1 MKTAERLSDSKA
13 VRILFAILL
22 VVGLAP
28 TLALPQQAYAAT
40 TGCHGDGRIK
50 VTYGTGE
57 VVEGTWQEGFLTI
70 DGALAFCA
78 DPNTRFQEGV
88 YVEGSDPVATGR
100 FTQECVT
107 DLALAYEFVQSGQ
120 FRTSQSMN
128 DGHYATSADEKYAIS
143 QCVLWEVLVRH
154 GYYDYGWFG
163 VMLDGKDLTGAD
175 DGHGD
180 MWNYI
185 AQNRDDYIGHATY
198 YDCSSSQDVM
208 NGFSLTP
215 AYGWMELDKDSTNTD
230 ITDGNDAYD
239 LAGAVYGIYADRD
252 DANARR
258 DAVQTMTTNGDGWA
272 RSGDLAPGT
281 YYVRESN
288 KQGEHGSGFA
298 VDEQIY
304 EVAVESG
311 ETAYVNGGKVY
322 DKPQNDPAYLLL
334 GKYDGERTYNG
345 DANLPQGSASLAGA
359 QFEVRYFDGYYSSAS
374 AAEASGNPTRTWV
387 FKTDAD
393 GFINIEDEYYLVSG
407 DLYRTEAGNPTL
419 PLGTYCIQEI
429 KAPEGYVL
437 PDPAPVYVQRVTQQG
452 ITGDVVNEYNAP
464 EVPESVARGG
474 VVIEK
479 VDAETGGESVNGS
492 DLSGAVFRIVNE
504 SENAV
509 EINGKWVDAGEKA
522 IDITTDENGVAQTDA
537 DLLPYGDYSVTEITA
552 PDGYF
557 GTDKTIEFSITL
569 DGEVKRFEGTSGFSN
584 QSIRGDLEFQKKDES
599 DGTALAHIPFRL
611 TNDATGESH
620 IIVTDANGYAST
632 SAEWNKHTLDTNAN
646 DDAVEGE
653 WSDTAGIWFGEDA
666 GAAPD
671 DDLGALPIGTYTL
684 EELPCEANE
693 GLQLVVQEGI
703 SITRD
708 GVAVDLGTIDDPDK
722 GAVYIGTSAS
732 DAADGDKTV
741 SMGANAK
748 VVDRVFYMGLE
759 VGETYTLSS
768 SMLVTDSG
776 DALDFGEG
784 PITSSVEFTAEA
796 ANGTVDV
803 VIDLGSTAGALVDGA
818 TEIRGTVYEE
828 LYDSQGRLVAE
839 HKELKD
845 SGQIVRIVPPEAST
859 KASDGADGDRIVAA
873 DPDSVIHDEV
883 SYTHLEA
890 GADYRL
896 LSAAVPREFAADA
909 TPDNLD
915 DAIGTADITF
925 EASDLGWGSVG
936 SDVYCDTSDLEDG
949 QAIVMMAWIF
959 DAAGNLVASHA
970 DPNAQSQTVTVKTPS
985 ISTTASDPVDGD
997 QVVIDDGSRQVTI
1010 TDIVSFEN
1018 LVPNRTYRLEGT
1030 IMDAQTG
1037 LALKNSDGSSV
1048 YATAEFTP
1056 ALSAGTVEVTFTF
1069 DASAIPTGGS
1079 LVVFEDLYR
1088 GDEKIA
1094 THADI
1099 DDAGQTITIERP
1111 SMWTDASDPAD
1122 GDQTVVIDPEVYIH
1136 DQVSVQNVVDTRDYR
1151 LIGIVMDKATG
1162 LPFVQ
1167 DEVDGLEAWWSD
1179 VKAALGAD
1187 EDGWKDGMP
1196 RDVDLDALDALMDT
1210 EVGHAVAASST
1221 DFRLPDSWGQVGT
1234 DFGPIDLTALEAGH
1248 QLVVFQALI
1257 NVEGSCMIAEHAD
1270 LSDEGQT
1277 IGTATPKLDSVA
1289 VDASDGDKA
1298 LAEDP
1303 ENVVTETLS
1312 VTDAVPS
1319 VEYRVV
1325 AQANMLDDGELVP
1338 LGDPVEKTFTL
1349 PDTWGE
1355 VEISIPVDASA
1366 LAGGKVV
1373 ITDVLYRGDAKIA
1386 EHIDADDPDQ
1396 TLDVYEPE
1404 LGTTA
1409 ADDLDGDKN
1418 VVTDPMSSIRD
1429 SVDYNGLIPF
1439 KSYTLTGTLH
1449 EKSTGEPLLDAEG
1462 NPVTSTVEFTPQTP
1476 AGTVDM
1482 TFTFDSSL
1490 LDGESIVAFETL
1502 YRRGIEI
1509 ASHADIDDE
1518 GQTVEVTNPELDSV
1532 AIDSVDGDKLVVE
1545 DPEAGVV
1552 ETLTVT
1558 NAVPGVEYRVVAEL
1572 SSVDEG
1578 GNATDLMVPVEKTFT
1593 LDHDHGDVTIELPVD
1608 ASTLAGKK
1616 IVVTDTLYRG
1626 DAALAVHD
1634 SVLDQD
1640 QSVEVFEPEIATSA
1654 TDGLDG
1660 DKNVVTETMATVT
1673 DLVSYEDLV
1682 VGKSYTLVGTL
1693 HVKSTGEP
1701 LLDAEGNPVTSTV
1714 EFTPQTPAG
1723 TVEMTFE
1730 FDSRLL
1736 DGESL
1741 VAFETLYRGGI
1752 EITSHADLTD
1762 EGQTVEV
1769 TNPELDS
1776 VAVDVAD
1783 GDKDLAEDPEA
1794 CIVET
1799 LSVTNAVPGVEYR
1812 VVASATYIAS
1822 DGTQGAAGADVE
1834 KTFTLDHDHGEVT
1847 IEIPVD
1853 SSTLAGGRIVITD
1866 MLYRGDVKIAEHADL
1881 LDADQSVDV
1890 YEPEIATTAADG
1902 LDGDKNVVTDTVST
1916 IRDTVHLEGIVVGK
1930 SYDLVGFLMIAS
1942 TGEPLLDAEG
1952 DPVTS
1957 HASFVAE
1964 HESQDVEMTFT
1975 FDSRLL
1981 DGEDVVVFEDLY
1993 REGVLIASHADLTDE
2008 GQTVEV
2014 TNPELDSVAV
2024 DVADGDKDLAE
2035 DPEAA
2040 VSETLYVSNAVP
2052 GSEYTAR
2059 AQLYVVGE
2067 DGAAE
2072 LLGEAVEKSFTLDH
2086 DHGEVAIEVPCDVST
2101 LAGKSVVMTD
2111 ELFRDGVKIAEHTD
2125 LADPDQTLD
2134 VYEPELGTTASDP
2147 VDGDQT
2153 VVIDPETTITDVV
2166 EYTGL
2171 VVGKSYT
2178 VTLVPHV
2185 KSTGEALID
2194 PETGEPYSATV
2205 EFTPEKADGSV
2216 EVSITVDTT
2225 ALSGDALVAFETLYR
2240 DGIEIAAHVDL
2251 NDEGQTVEVV
2261 QPLVDT
2267 VAVDGLDGDKTVVA
2281 DAEAKVKDT
2290 LSYEDLLPE
2299 ASYTSHGI
2307 LMDAETGLPLL
2318 SGEGAE
2324 DISAEELSAFWNE
2337 FKALLNIQQA
2347 AIEPEGPLDGGEGI
2361 EGEPPSDAAREDAV
2375 FDDVVEGSA
2384 VAGIVSLFE
2393 QVAPEADDDAEAA
2406 QETESAEMPLAA
2418 SMADW
2423 EGIDD
2428 LLEANPEIAACI
2440 STAEVE
2446 FIADRSFGEIEA
2458 DFGVDAADLAG
2469 KQAVVFQLLTK
2480 EDSEGRAWTVALHDD
2495 IDDADQTVDIVASEI
2510 GTEAVDKTDGDHVL
2524 LNSKDA
2530 VVVDRVS
2537 YENLIP
2543 SKEYRISGVLYDKA
2557 TGEPL
2562 IVGDKQVTAEKL
2574 FTPNEPS
2581 GTVELEFAFDASAL
2595 AGHELVVFE
2604 HLYKDG
2610 VEVAA
2615 HADID
2620 DAAQTV
2626 TVEQPPIGDTYG
2638 KTGRDIAVIGGA
2650 ILAVIAVGTG
2660 IAAYAIRRRRAA
2672 KAALDENAA

>member
-70 DGALAFCA
+70 DGSLAFCA

-107 DLALAYEFVQSGQ
+107 DLALAYEFVQSGK
-120 FRTSQSMN
+120 FRTSWSMN
-128 DGHYATSADEKYAIS
+128 DGHYVTSADEKYAVS
-143 QCVLWEVLVRH
+143 QCVLWEVLTRH

-163 VMLDGKDLTGAD
+163 VMLDGSDLTGAD

-185 AQNRDDYIGHATY
+185 AENRDDYIGHATY
-198 YDCSSSQDVM
+198 YDCASSQDVM

-215 AYGWMELDKDSTNTD
+215 AYGWMELDKDSANTD

-239 LAGAVYGIYADRD
+239 LAGAVYGIYANRD

-322 DKPQNDPAYLLL
+322 DKPQNDPADILL
-334 GKYDGERTYNG
+334 GKYDGERTYN
-345 DANLPQGSASLAGA
+345 AEKNLPQGSASLAGA
-359 QFEVRYFDGYYSSAS
+359 QFEVRYYDGYYSSAS
-374 AAEASGNPTRTWV
+374 AAEASGDPTRTWV

-393 GFINIEDEYYLVSG
+393 GYIDINTPSLYFVSG
-407 DLYRTEAGNPTL
+407 DDLYLNESGDSIL

-504 SENAV
+504 SDNAV
-509 EINGKWVDAGEKA
+509 EINGKWVEPGEKV
-522 IDITTDENGVAQTDA
+522 IDIATDANGVAQTDA
-537 DLLPYGDYSVTEITA
+537 DLLPYGDYSVTEIAA

-557 GTDKTIEFSITL
+557 GTDKTIEFSITR
-569 DGEVKRFEGTSGFSN
+569 DGEVKRFEGTSGFAN
-584 QSIRGDLEFQKKDES
+584 QSVRGDLEFQKKDES

-632 SAEWNKHTLDTNAN
+632 SAEWNKHTSDTNAN
-646 DDAVEGE
+646 DDAAEGE

-708 GVAVDLGTIDDPDK
+708 GVTVDLGTIDDPDK

-759 VGETYTLSS
+759 VGEKYTLSS

-784 PITSSVEFTAEA
+784 PITSSVEFTADA

-803 VIDLGSTAGALVDGA
+803 VIDLGSTAGALADGA

-883 SYTHLEA
+883 SYTYLEA

-1099 DDAGQTITIERP
+1099 DDFGQTITIERP

-1122 GDQTVVIDPEVYIH
+1122 GDQTVVIDPEACIH
-1136 DQVSVQNVVDTRDYR
+1136 DQVSVQNVVDSRDYR

-1167 DEVDGLEAWWSD
+1167 SEVDGLEAWWSD

-1196 RDVDLDALDALMDT
+1196 RDVDLDTLDALMDT
-1210 EVGHAVAASST
+1210 EVGRAVAASST

-1234 DFGPIDLTALEAGH
+1234 DFGPIDLTSLKAGH

-1277 IGTATPKLDSVA
+1277 IDTTTPELDSVA

-1312 VTDAVPS
+1312 VTDAVPGA
-1319 VEYRVV
+1319 EYRVV
-1325 AQANMLDDGELVP
+1325 AQANTLDDGELAP
-1338 LGDPVEKTFTL
+1338 LGDPVEKAFTL

-1373 ITDVLYRGDAKIA
+1373 ITDVLYRGEAKIA
-1386 EHIDADDPDQ
+1386 EHVNADDPDQ
-1396 TLDVYEPE
+1396 TLGVYEPE
-1404 LGTTA
+1404 LATAA

-1418 VVTDPMSSIRD
+1418 VVTDPETTIRD
-1429 SVDYNGLIPF
+1429 SVDYDGLIPF

-1449 EKSTGEPLLDAEG
+1449 VKSTGEPLLDAEG

-1482 TFTFDSSL
+1482 TFTFDSTL

-1502 YRRGIEI
+1502 YRGGIEI
-1509 ASHADIDDE
+1509 VSHADID
-1518 GQTVEVTNPELDSV
+1518 
-1532 AIDSVDGDKLVVE
+1532 
-1545 DPEAGVV
+1545 
-1552 ETLTVT
+1552 
-1558 NAVPGVEYRVVAEL
+1558 
-1572 SSVDEG
+1572 
-1578 GNATDLMVPVEKTFT
+1578 
-1593 LDHDHGDVTIELPVD
+1593 
-1608 ASTLAGKK
+1608 
-1616 IVVTDTLYRG
+1616 
-1626 DAALAVHD
+1626 
-1634 SVLDQD
+1634 
-1640 QSVEVFEPEIATSA
+1640 
-1654 TDGLDG
+1654 
-1660 DKNVVTETMATVT
+1660 
-1673 DLVSYEDLV
+1673 
-1682 VGKSYTLVGTL
+1682 
-1693 HVKSTGEP
+1693 
-1701 LLDAEGNPVTSTV
+1701 
-1714 EFTPQTPAG
+1714 
-1723 TVEMTFE
+1723 
-1730 FDSRLL
+1730 
-1736 DGESL
+1736 
-1741 VAFETLYRGGI
+1741 
-1752 EITSHADLTD
+1752 D

-1799 LSVTNAVPGVEYR
+1799 LSVINAVPGVEYR

-1853 SSTLAGGRIVITD
+1853 SSILAGGRIVITD

-1890 YEPEIATTAADG
+1890 YEPGIATTASDG

-1916 IRDTVHLEGIVVGK
+1916 IRDMVHLEGIVVGK
-1930 SYDLVGFLMIAS
+1930 SYDLVGYLMIAS

-1957 HASFVAE
+1957 DASFIAE

-1993 REGVLIASHADLTDE
+1993 RDGILIASHADLTDE

-2014 TNPELDSVAV
+2014 SNPELDSVAV
-2024 DVADGDKDLAE
+2024 DAFDGDKALAE

-2040 VSETLYVSNAVP
+2040 VSETLAVTNAVP

-2059 AQLYVVGE
+2059 AQLYLVDE
-2067 DGAAE
+2067 EGAAE
-2072 LLGEAVEKSFTLDH
+2072 LLGDAVEKSFTLDH
-2086 DHGEVAIEVPCDVST
+2086 DHGEVTIEVPCDVST

-2147 VDGDQT
+2147 IDGDQT

-2240 DGIEIAAHVDL
+2240 NGIEIASHADL

-2261 QPLVDT
+2261 QPIVDT

-2299 ASYTSHGI
+2299 TSYTSHGI

-2318 SGEGAE
+2318 SGEGAA
-2324 DISAEELSAFWNE
+2324 DISTEELTAFWNE
-2337 FKALLNIQQA
+2337 FEALLNIQQA
-2347 AIEPEGPLDGGEGI
+2347 SIEPEGPLDGGEGI
-2361 EGEPPSDAAREDAV
+2361 EGELPSDAAREDAV
-2375 FDDVVEGSA
+2375 FDEVVEGSA

-2393 QVAPEADDDAEAA
+2393 QVAPAKEADAEPA
-2406 QETESAEMPLAA
+2406 QEAGSAEMPLAA

-2530 VVVDRVS
+2530 VVVDKVS

-2543 SKEYRISGVLYDKA
+2543 GKEYRISGVLYDKA
-2557 TGEPL
+2557 TGELL

-2650 ILAVIAVGTG
+2650 ILAVIAIGSG
-2660 IAAYAIRRRRAA
+2660 IAVYAIRRRRAV

>member
-107 DLALAYEFVQSGQ
+107 DLALAYEFVQSGK
-120 FRTSQSMN
+120 FRTSWSMN
-128 DGHYATSADEKYAIS
+128 DGHYVTSADEKYAVS
-143 QCVLWEVLVRH
+143 QCVLWEVLTRH

-163 VMLDGKDLTGAD
+163 VMLDGSDLTGAD
-175 DGHGD
+175 DGHAD

-185 AQNRDDYIGHATY
+185 AENRDDYIGHATY
-198 YDCSSSQDVM
+198 YDCASSQDVM

-215 AYGWMELDKDSTNTD
+215 ASGWMELDKDSANTD

-239 LAGAVYGIYADRD
+239 LAGAVYGIYANRD

-258 DAVQTMTTNGDGWA
+258 DVVQTMTTNGDGWA
-272 RSGDLAPGT
+272 RSGDLVPGT

-322 DKPQNDPAYLLL
+322 DKPQNDPADILL
-334 GKYDGERTYNG
+334 GKYDGERTYN
-345 DANLPQGSASLAGA
+345 AEKNLPQGSASLAGA
-359 QFEVRYFDGYYSSAS
+359 QFEVRYYDGYYSSAS
-374 AAEASGNPTRTWV
+374 AAEASGDPTRTWV

-393 GFINIEDEYYLVSG
+393 GYIDINTPSLYFVSG
-407 DLYRTEAGNPTL
+407 DDLYLNESGDSIL

-479 VDAETGGESVNGS
+479 IDAETGGESVNGS

-504 SENAV
+504 SANAV
-509 EINGKWVDAGEKA
+509 EIAGKWVEPGEKV
-522 IDITTDENGVAQTDA
+522 IDIATDKNGVAQTDA

-557 GTDKTIEFSITL
+557 GTDKTIEFSITR
-569 DGEVKRFEGTSGFSN
+569 DGEVKRFEGDSGFAN

-611 TNDATGESH
+611 TNTTTGESH

-632 SAEWNKHTLDTNAN
+632 SAEWNKHTSDTNAN
-646 DDAVEGE
+646 DDAAEGE

-693 GLQLVVQEGI
+693 GLQLVIQEGI

-708 GVAVDLGTIDDPDK
+708 GVTVDLGTIDDPDK

-759 VGETYTLSS
+759 VGEKYTLSS

-784 PITSSVEFTAEA
+784 PITSSVEFTADA

-803 VIDLGSTAGALVDGA
+803 VIDLGSTAGALADGA

-883 SYTHLEA
+883 SYTYLEA

-949 QAIVMMAWIF
+949 QAVVMMAWIF

-1056 ALSAGTVEVTFTF
+1056 ALSAGTVEVSFTF

-1094 THADI
+1094 SHADI
-1099 DDAGQTITIERP
+1099 DDFGQTITIERP

-1122 GDQTVVIDPEVYIH
+1122 GDQTVVIDPETYIH
-1136 DQVSVQNVVDTRDYR
+1136 DQVSVQNVVDSRDYR

-1167 DEVDGLEAWWSD
+1167 SEVDGLEAWWSD

-1210 EVGHAVAASST
+1210 EAGHAVAASAT

-1234 DFGPIDLTALEAGH
+1234 DFGPIDLTSLKAGH
-1248 QLVVFQALI
+1248 ELVVFQALI

-1277 IGTATPKLDSVA
+1277 IDTTTPELDSVA

-1312 VTDAVPS
+1312 VTDAVPGA
-1319 VEYRVV
+1319 EYRVV
-1325 AQANMLDDGELVP
+1325 AQANTLDDGELAP

-1355 VEISIPVDASA
+1355 VEIDIPVDAST

-1373 ITDVLYRGDAKIA
+1373 ITDVLYRGEAKIA
-1386 EHIDADDPDQ
+1386 EHVNADDPDQ

-1409 ADDLDGDKN
+1409 SDDLDGDKN
-1418 VVTDPMSSIRD
+1418 VVTDPVTMIRD

-1439 KSYTLTGTLH
+1439 
-1449 EKSTGEPLLDAEG
+1449 
-1462 NPVTSTVEFTPQTP
+1462 
-1476 AGTVDM
+1476 
-1482 TFTFDSSL
+1482 
-1490 LDGESIVAFETL
+1490 
-1502 YRRGIEI
+1502 
-1509 ASHADIDDE
+1509 
-1518 GQTVEVTNPELDSV
+1518 
-1532 AIDSVDGDKLVVE
+1532 
-1545 DPEAGVV
+1545 
-1552 ETLTVT
+1552 
-1558 NAVPGVEYRVVAEL
+1558 
-1572 SSVDEG
+1572 
-1578 GNATDLMVPVEKTFT
+1578 
-1593 LDHDHGDVTIELPVD
+1593 
-1608 ASTLAGKK
+1608 
-1616 IVVTDTLYRG
+1616 
-1626 DAALAVHD
+1626 
-1634 SVLDQD
+1634 
-1640 QSVEVFEPEIATSA
+1640 
-1654 TDGLDG
+1654 
-1660 DKNVVTETMATVT
+1660 
-1673 DLVSYEDLV
+1673 
-1682 VGKSYTLVGTL
+1682 KSYTLVGTL

-1723 TVEMTFE
+1723 TVEMTFT

-1752 EITSHADLTD
+1752 EIASHADLND

-1769 TNPELDS
+1769 TNPEMGS

-1783 GDKDLAEDPEA
+1783 GDKNLAEDPEA

-1853 SSTLAGGRIVITD
+1853 SSILAGGRIVITD

-1890 YEPEIATTAADG
+1890 YEPGIATTASDG

-1930 SYDLVGFLMIAS
+1930 SYDLVGYLMIAS

-1957 HASFVAE
+1957 HASFIAE

-1993 REGVLIASHADLTDE
+1993 RDGILIASHADLTDE

-2024 DVADGDKDLAE
+2024 DAFDGDKALAE

-2040 VSETLYVSNAVP
+2040 VSETLAVTNAVP

-2059 AQLYVVGE
+2059 AQLYLVDE
-2067 DGAAE
+2067 EGAAE
-2072 LLGEAVEKSFTLDH
+2072 LLGDAVEKSFTLDH
-2086 DHGEVAIEVPCDVST
+2086 DHGEVTIEVPCDVST

-2147 VDGDQT
+2147 IDGDQT

-2194 PETGEPYSATV
+2194 PETDEPYSATV

-2240 DGIEIAAHVDL
+2240 NGIEIASHADL

-2261 QPLVDT
+2261 QPIVDT

-2299 ASYTSHGI
+2299 TSYTSHGI

-2318 SGEGAE
+2318 SGEGAA
-2324 DISAEELSAFWNE
+2324 DISTEELTAFWNE
-2337 FKALLNIQQA
+2337 FEALLNIQQA
-2347 AIEPEGPLDGGEGI
+2347 SIEPEGPLDGGEGI
-2361 EGEPPSDAAREDAV
+2361 EGEPPSDAVDEDAV
-2375 FDDVVEGSA
+2375 FDEVVEGSA

-2393 QVAPEADDDAEAA
+2393 QVAPAEEADAEPALEA
-2406 QETESAEMPLAA
+2406 GSAEMPLAA

-2428 LLEANPEIAACI
+2428 LLEANPEIAAYI

-2530 VVVDRVS
+2530 VVVDKVS

-2543 SKEYRISGVLYDKA
+2543 GKEYRISGVLYDKA

-2650 ILAVIAVGTG
+2650 ILAVIAIGSG
-2660 IAAYAIRRRRAA
+2660 IAVYAIRRRRAA